1 VAIYSRE
8 EIVVA
13 MLKRIF
19 LKVCRLRILYVALAA
34 AYIAMAF
41 GAAATAAYAV
51 VGLVYMLIA
60 LRE

>member
-1 VAIYSRE
+1 
-8 EIVVA
+8 
-13 MLKRIF
+13 
-19 LKVCRLRILYVALAA
+19 LRILYVALAA